1 MFLEETIIEE
11 KIIRENMDSIKDY
24 TLGDTLKYQRTEID
38 NTFEEDMS
46 IVIRKEKQ
54 KQKELSDLK
63 EILAKAKEDYERI
76 YTNKQY
82 NLKSKLDNE
91 EIKMLDILVE
101 QLEDFDF
108 EYNLGK
114 VIGLNDK
121 SIIYVID
128 YCWNIRSKSHLSVFE
143 VLELKRGILYLERA
157 ILNVK
162 KYLFDLNNEIN
173 TCTSIYKDK
182 EMKFKALLKSYK
194 IEEWDDYETESNF
207 TFTDYEKL
215 LIEEEKSLSL
225 FKEL

>member
-1 MFLEETIIEE
+1 MFLEETTIKE
-11 KIIRENMDSIKDY
+11 KTVREVINNIKDY
-24 TLGDTLKYQRTEID
+24 VLGDTLKYQRTEID

-46 IVIRKEKQ
+46 IIIRKEKQ

-63 EILAKAKEDYERI
+63 EILTKTKEDYERI

-91 EIKMLDILVE
+91 EIKILDTLVE

-108 EYNLGK
+108 EYNLGE
-114 VIGLNDK
+114 VIGLDNK
-121 SIIYVID
+121 IITQVVD

-182 EMKFKALLKSYK
+182 EMKFEALLKSYK
-194 IEEWDDYETESNF
+194 MEEWDDYETESNF

-215 LIEEEKSLSL
+215 LIEEEESLSL